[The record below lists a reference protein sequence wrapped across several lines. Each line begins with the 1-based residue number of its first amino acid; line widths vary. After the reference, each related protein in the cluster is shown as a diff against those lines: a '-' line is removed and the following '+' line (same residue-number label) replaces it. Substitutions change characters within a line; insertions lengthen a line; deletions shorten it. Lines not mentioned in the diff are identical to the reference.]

1 MSPFDRDPTGG
12 TIRFMWY
19 PAFPAVLHADPE
31 TALREANR
39 SLEKL
44 RSFEGGRF
52 VNESPMGAL
61 YLTLGKIELVREWFK
76 ESTEPGAQRHVFLA
90 AIAYVEEDH
99 QVMTEH
105 LEQAL
110 KDWDSQ
116 RRIRG
121 PVGREPITRRGRR
134 DAFLAATLQLLLA
147 RGGVLSETNSIARTD
162 RGSPDSTQDRR
173 NIRSGPLPDSLRRR
187 IEKRSG
193 ILRGVNAVRQDNRIE
208 ELKILGDALSSVSY
222 SDSGSAATYFMG
234 SEILAEAWREQEDS
248 SSAAEV
254 LRAALEK
261 EAFLFLDQ
269 SVLTAPLWLKLRAQL
284 SQLYREMARDQ
295 DAQKIEDELRKRL
308 ALADADHPILRQ
320 LDHTEELALREPA
333 N

>member
-1 MSPFDRDPTGG
+1 MKELLSTVPSFVLMSPFDRVPTGG

-90 AIAYVEEDH
+90 A
-99 QVMTEH
+99 
-105 LEQAL
+105 
-110 KDWDSQ
+110 
-116 RRIRG
+116 
-121 PVGREPITRRGRR
+121 
-134 DAFLAATLQLLLA
+134 TLQLLLA

-193 ILRGVNAVRQDNRIE
+193 ILRGVNALRQDNRIE

-234 SEILAEAWREQEDS
+234 SEILAEAWREQGDS
-248 SSAAEV
+248 TSAAEV

-269 SVLTAPLWLKLRAQL
+269 SVLTAPLWLKLRGQL
-284 SQLYREMARDQ
+284 SQLYLKMGRYEDARE
-295 DAQKIEDELRKRL
+295 IEDELRRRL
-308 ALADADHPILRQ
+308 ALADPDHPILRQ
-320 LDHTEELALREPA
+320 LKQTKQVASRQAL